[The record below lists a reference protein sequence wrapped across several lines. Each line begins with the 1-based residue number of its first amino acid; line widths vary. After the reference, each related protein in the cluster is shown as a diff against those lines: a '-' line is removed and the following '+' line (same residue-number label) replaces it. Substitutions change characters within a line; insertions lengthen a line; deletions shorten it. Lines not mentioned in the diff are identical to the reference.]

1 MRCRPV
7 KQLVTGGDLTSGVQP
22 CSMRR
27 AGLAALVA
35 TMAFCP
41 PARAAVDSAGPPPG
55 SFDYLQYGIAF
66 AAETVASGGDVCPS
80 VTAPCIL
87 GSGFGPAIRIGRRS
101 RGNWYV
107 GGAYEFSRQNPA
119 SLLRLAILQ
128 QLRAEVRYYLLVGRR
143 LAPYAMGALGGV
155 LYGNE
160 WGAETGG
167 IGLSLGAGLEY
178 QLSETTLVGGA
189 LIYRALV
196 LRGWT
201 DGAGERRADRFL
213 GFGMAHLVA
222 LEVTWELRRVLP
234 RW

>member
-1 MRCRPV
+1 M
-7 KQLVTGGDLTSGVQP
+7 L
-22 CSMRR
+22 R
-27 AGLAALVA
+27 AGLAALVV
-35 TMAFCP
+35 TMAICP
-41 PARAAVDSAGPPPG
+41 PARADLDADGPPPS
-55 SFDYLQYGIAF
+55 SFHYLQYGIAF

-87 GSGFGPAIRIGRRS
+87 GSGFGPAIRIGYRS
-101 RGNWYV
+101 RGNWHV
-107 GGAYEFSRQNPA
+107 GGAYEFSRQDPA

-128 QLRAEVRYYLLVGRR
+128 QLRGEARYYLLVGRR
-143 LAPYAMGALGGV
+143 LAPYATGALGGV

-167 IGLSLGAGLEY
+167 LGLSLGGGLEY
-178 QLSETTLVGGA
+178 QLSESTLVGAA

-213 GFGMAHLVA
+213 GFGLAHLVA
-222 LEVTWELRRVLP
+222 LEVSWELRRPLP

>member
-1 MRCRPV
+1 
-7 KQLVTGGDLTSGVQP
+7 
-22 CSMRR
+22 
-27 AGLAALVA
+27 
-35 TMAFCP
+35 MAICP
-41 PARAAVDSAGPPPG
+41 PAKAAGGSGDPPP
-55 SFDYLQYGIAF
+55 SSLHYLQYGVAF

-87 GSGFGPAIRIGRRS
+87 GSGFGPAARIGYRS

-107 GGAYEFSRQNPA
+107 GGAYEFSRQDPA

-128 QLRAEVRYYLLVGRR
+128 QLRGEARYYPLVGRR
-143 LAPYAMGALGGV
+143 LAPYATAALGGA

-167 IGLSLGAGLEY
+167 LGLSLGGGLEY
-178 QLSETTLVGGA
+178 QLSESTLAGGA
-189 LIYRALV
+189 VVYRALI

-201 DGAGERRADRFL
+201 DSAGERRADRFL
-213 GFGMAHLVA
+213 GFGLAHLVA

-234 RW
+234 RWSAD